1 MVCMNTGTH
10 THPPARLCKESAVP
24 WWEQRV
30 SARAGPGALGSLGS
44 PGRGLAYLPFLTWSE
59 VQKVIG
65 EAQVA
70 QVLLRRGSVSVEQ
83 ACSGFILE
91 PVAVLLGSLE
101 GRAGGGRRKKQCST
115 AAA

>member
-1 MVCMNTGTH
+1 M
-10 THPPARLCKESAVP
+10 
-24 WWEQRV
+24 

-70 QVLLRRGSVSVEQ
+70 QVLLRLGSVSVEQ

-91 PVAVLLGSLE
+91 PLAVSLGSLE
-101 GRAGGGRRKKQCST
+101 GRAGGGRRKKQCSP